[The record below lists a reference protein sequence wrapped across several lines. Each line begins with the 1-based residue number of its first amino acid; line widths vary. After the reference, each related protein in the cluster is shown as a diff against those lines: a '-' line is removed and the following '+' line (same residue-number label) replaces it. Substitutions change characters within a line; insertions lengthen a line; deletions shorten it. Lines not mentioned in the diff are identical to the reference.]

1 VFVYL
6 SIAIFSRS
14 LSHFGGIFFNL
25 KKDLIM
31 KHFSREKAI
40 ADAVRSATPRTI
52 RSINTAKTKQVK
64 QSIKHTEIIGEAL
77 ASAALAGVMVT
88 ALVGF
93 WS

>member
-1 VFVYL
+1 
-6 SIAIFSRS
+6 
-14 LSHFGGIFFNL
+14 
-25 KKDLIM
+25 M

-52 RSINTAKTKQVK
+52 RSINTAKTKQLK
-64 QSIKHTEIIGEAL
+64 QPTKHTHTEIIGEAL